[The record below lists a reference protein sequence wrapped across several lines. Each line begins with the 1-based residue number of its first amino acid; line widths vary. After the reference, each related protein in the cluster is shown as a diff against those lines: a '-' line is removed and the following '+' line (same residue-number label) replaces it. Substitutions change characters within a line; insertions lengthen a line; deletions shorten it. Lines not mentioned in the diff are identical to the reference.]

1 MPVIKD
7 HILYDFKWITL
18 MVCELYP
25 KAVKKKQLKK
35 AKETKFLYNTE
46 VYTIFINITQNK
58 DLMH

>member
-1 MPVIKD
+1 
-7 HILYDFKWITL
+7 

-35 AKETKFLYNTE
+35 AKETKFLYNSE